1 MEREELKMRQI
12 AEGGHAWTAHS
23 EPRRAKNKPSP
34 APRQEVAVAPPLA
47 PVTEELAGMQEE
59 SQAEDSEGWAMD
71 VSEIE
76 AVGRRDSLDEWDQD
90 QDQDQDQGSG
100 LETSSEA
107 TLFTSSLMEQDGAES
122 VRGHEAD
129 SITVELNEHGA
140 VMTPELDPAPDEDR
154 RGRESN
160 MGEGI
165 QPSVTEIVPQEYPV
179 EAEGGDG
186 EEEEDPEMA
195 ALAAEISQGND
206 SVVLQ

>member
-1 MEREELKMRQI
+1 MRQI

-34 APRQEVAVAPPLA
+34 ATHQEVAVAPPLA
-47 PVTEELAGMQEE
+47 PVTEEMAGMQEE

-76 AVGRRDSLDEWDQD
+76 AEGRRDSLDEWDQD
-90 QDQDQDQGSG
+90 QDHDQDQGSG

-107 TLFTSSLMEQDGAES
+107 TLFTSSLTEQDGAES
-122 VRGHEAD
+122 VRGHEAE

-140 VMTPELDPAPDEDR
+140 VMTPELDLAAEEDR

-160 MGEGI
+160 AGEGI
-165 QPSVTEIVPQEYPV
+165 QPFVTEVVPQEYLV
-179 EAEGGDG
+179 ETEGGEG
-186 EEEEDPEMA
+186 GEEEDPEMA